1 MNILGIKIV
10 TGEEIIA
17 DVSFTT
23 DGRFKLKNSVQL
35 RIMPPQRPGAEPSMG
50 FAPFPPLAKQGK
62 DEETLIEPLHIVYT
76 YTPDDVIIDNYRS
89 TFSGIVT
96 PTKQIITG

>member
-1 MNILGIKIV
+1 MNILGIKLV
-10 TGEEIIA
+10 TGDEIIA
-17 DVSFTT
+17 DVSFTE
-23 DGRFKLKNSVQL
+23 DGRFKLTNSVQL
-35 RIMPPQRPGAEPSMG
+35 RLMPPQKPGAEPAMG

-62 DEETLIEPLHIVYT
+62 EITTVVEPLHIVYT
-76 YTPDDVIIDNYRS
+76 YTPDDVIIDNYRV

>member
-1 MNILGIKIV
+1 MNILGIKLV
-10 TGEEIIA
+10 TGDEIIA
-17 DVSFTT
+17 EVSFTE
-23 DGRFKLKNSVQL
+23 DGRFNLTNSVQL
-35 RIMPPQRPGAEPSMG
+35 RLMPPQRPGAEPSMG

-62 DEETLIEPLHIVYT
+62 NVTTIVEPIHIVYT
-76 YTPDDVIIDNYRS
+76 YIPDDVIIDNYRA